1 MTWLAMGPLFYIIL
15 LMRILA
21 GQHRGRPFKSVPK
34 NLPVKPISSRI
45 KKSLFDILRPWLAGA
60 KFLDL
65 YAGTGSVGLE
75 ALSRG
80 AESVFFVDHDKRCLA
95 VIEENLKTL
104 GASGKGRTSFGDIL
118 QDLSWIPFRAG
129 VSAFDI
135 VFLGPP
141 YRDEEDHPLQ
151 YSTPSLAR
159 VIEAGLTAPRA
170 LVIVQHHVKEEVQVP
185 AGWER
190 YRREKYGDTF
200 VDFHRR
206 AAPTAP

>member
-1 MTWLAMGPLFYIIL
+1 MRPVFYIIS
-15 LMRILA
+15 LMRIMA
-21 GQHRGRPFKSVPK
+21 GEHRGRPFKSVPK
-34 NLPVKPISSRI
+34 SLPVKPISSRI
-45 KKSLFDILRPWLAGA
+45 KKSLFDILRPWLGGA

-80 AESVFFVDHDKRCLA
+80 AESAFFVDRDKRCLA

-104 GASGKGRTSFGDIL
+104 GAAGRGRTSYGDIL
-118 QDLSWIPFRAG
+118 QDLSWIPYRAG
-129 VSAFDI
+129 VAAFDVI
-135 VFLGPP
+135 FLGPP
-141 YRDEEDHPLQ
+141 YRDEEDRPLS

-159 VIEAGLTAPRA
+159 VIEAGLPAPQS
-170 LVIVQHHVKEEVQVP
+170 LVIVQHHVKEDVQVP

-200 VDFHRR
+200 MDFHRR
-206 AAPTAP
+206 AVPPAP

>member
-1 MTWLAMGPLFYIIL
+1 
-15 LMRILA
+15 MRILA
-21 GQHRGRPFKSVPK
+21 GDSRGRRFKSVPK
-34 NLPVKPISSRI
+34 SLPVKPISSRI
-45 KKSLFDILRPWLAGA
+45 KKSVFDILRPWLGGA
-60 KFLDL
+60 RFLDL

-80 AESVFFVDHDKRCLA
+80 ADSAFFVDRDKRCLA
-95 VIEENLKTL
+95 VIDENLKAL
-104 GASGKGRTSFGDIL
+104 GLAGKGRTAYGDIL
-118 QDLSWIPFRAG
+118 QDLSWVPFRAG
-129 VSAFDI
+129 VSEFDL

-141 YRDEEDHPLQ
+141 YRTEENAPLA

-159 VIEAGLTAPRA
+159 VIEAGLAAPNA
-170 LVIVQHHVKEEVQVP
+170 LVLVQHHIKEEVAVP

-206 AAPTAP
+206 AAPPAPAA